1 MDIKI
6 ASGIDPSLWRGLSS
20 FSPFQT
26 FWYTN
31 LFSAHFHAK
40 PYLITVAEAGRPLA
54 LIPFER
60 HGDRLAVLGMKKV
73 FGGEEITDYAG
84 MAAAAEMDDV
94 AYVEMVKRIVPFLR
108 GEGIHEVV
116 LEYVREDSRLY
127 RYLHVL
133 RNVTCM
139 EQVVSPA
146 LALPTA
152 WDGYLEGLDRV
163 ERKELKR
170 KMKRLDTVPHSF
182 EILPSSREDVFA
194 EFIRLQRA
202 SDIEKESFMSD
213 GMEKFFRDAAMAVKD
228 EWPGFFAVLK
238 IEDKYAAIIFF
249 FEQGQTAMLYNSGFD
264 PRFKY
269 YSIGLMAHAL
279 LIRRNIETGKKT
291 HDFLRG
297 DERYKYDLG
306 AKDVNLYKINIVP

>member
-6 ASGIDPSLWRGLSS
+6 ADGIDPSLWRGMSS

-40 PYLITVAEAGRPLA
+40 TYLISVTDNGKPLA
-54 LIPFER
+54 LISFER
-60 HGDRLAVLGMKKV
+60 QDNRLIILGMKKV

-84 MAAAAEMDDV
+84 MVAAPMDDV
-94 AYVEMVKRIVPFLR
+94 TYVEMIKQIVPFLR
-108 GEGIHEVV
+108 SEGIHEVV

-133 RNVTCM
+133 HNATCM

-146 LALPTA
+146 LALPPT
-152 WDGYLEGLDRV
+152 WDEYLEGLDRV

-170 KMKRLDTVPHSF
+170 KLKRLDTVPHSF
-182 EILPSSREDVFA
+182 EVLPSSREDIFA

-213 GMEKFFRDAAMAVKD
+213 GMEKFFRDVALAVKD

-238 IEDKYAAIIFF
+238 IQDTYAAIIFF

-264 PRFKY
+264 PQFKY
-269 YSIGLMAHAL
+269 YSNGLMTHAL
-279 LIRRNIETGKKT
+279 LIRRNIETGIKT

-306 AKDVNLYKINIVP
+306 AKDVNLYKITIVL